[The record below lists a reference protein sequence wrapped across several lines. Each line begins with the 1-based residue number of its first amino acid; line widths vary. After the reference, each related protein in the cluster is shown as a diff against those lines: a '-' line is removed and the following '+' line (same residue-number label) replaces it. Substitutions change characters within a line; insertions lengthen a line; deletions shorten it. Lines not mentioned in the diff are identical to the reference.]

1 MSTPVDLY
9 TFYAA
14 VSGFAIWAAGIRCAF
29 ERAVPTAAVM
39 IVEEIISLIAFE
51 PNHHAASYDDISSTH
66 KILDQFCISKHHN
79 KCTHKKQGIQKS
91 GKESCNCAGYI
102 GVRFF
107 VYDSVN

>member
-39 IVEEIISLIAFE
+39 IVEEIISLIALN
-51 PNHHAASYDDISSTH
+51 PTIT
-66 KILDQFCISKHHN
+66 Q
-79 KCTHKKQGIQKS
+79 HKK
-91 GKESCNCAGYI
+91 YI
-102 GVRFF
+102 DPQVWTYRIGMKN
-107 VYDSVN
+107 YDFSY

>member
-39 IVEEIISLIAFE
+39 IVEEIISIMNADWLSE
-51 PNHHAASYDDISSTH
+51 N
-66 KILDQFCISKHHN
+66 SKPAE
-79 KCTHKKQGIQKS
+79 I
-91 GKESCNCAGYI
+91 ER
-102 GVRFF
+102 VL
-107 VYDSVN
+107 VNNGLATVIEENETEMR

>member
-39 IVEEIISLIAFE
+39 IVEEIISLIALNPTITQHPTMIFL
-51 PNHHAASYDDISSTH
+51 PPIRFWISSVFPNIITSALI
-66 KILDQFCISKHHN
+66 KN
-79 KCTHKKQGIQKS
+79 
-91 GKESCNCAGYI
+91 
-102 GVRFF
+102 
-107 VYDSVN
+107 SVFRKAEKNPVTAQDT